1 MINKNV
7 VHGRAIP
14 NHSNAT
20 KEHHMTI
27 YRSPQCSCII
37 CRKQYSIYGIHTHY
51 ERTHGTD
58 EQKAKYSDG
67 YNGHYHLEEFKDKL
81 RSPREEITKECE
93 WCRKEFTYT
102 KIVTHPERR
111 TCSKSCA
118 VSIANSENPVSW
130 TSEMREAHS
139 IISKKL
145 WEDEDY
151 AKKVLNN
158 NRHFTSKNEVLI
170 RDYFIDNFSEDEWTF
185 GGHLRIQNE
194 GITRDLYSN
203 KLKICFEY
211 DGVWHFEDIH
221 GQLAKKQLKDKL
233 LEQWCINNKYTLVR
247 LDEKQFNSDSIP
259 MLRELFY
266 SITEPSVIK
275 IGDRY

>member
-1 MINKNV
+1 
-7 VHGRAIP
+7 
-14 NHSNAT
+14 
-20 KEHHMTI
+20 MTI

-37 CRKQYSIYGIHTHY
+37 CKKRYSQKGIHTHF
-51 ERTHGTD
+51 ERAHGTA
-58 EQKAKYSDG
+58 EQKSKYSDG
-67 YNGHYHLEEFKDKL
+67 NNGCYHLTSYKETLKKARMKE
-81 RSPREEITKECE
+81 RVNVTKSCE
-93 WCRKEFTYT
+93 WCDREFTFE
-102 KIVTHPERR
+102 KIVDHLERR
-111 TCSKSCA
+111 TCCKSC
-118 VSIANSENPVSW
+118 STSLANKERIDNGYIQPIYDW
-130 TSEMREAHS
+130 TDEMRKRAS

-221 GQLAKKQLKDKL
+221 GQLAKKQLKDQL